1 MSRRRDSHRR
11 DHLADQTDLE
21 ITRDLVEEVL
31 LTAIALD
38 DVMGALLEEI
48 PEGAFPGEDNAHVL
62 LEMVVGSVHPAARA
76 AGPPKVSCGA
86 APPPARAAG
95 PRDCQAATALVA
107 AIRERVL
114 NDLHAAAEPSR

>member
-1 MSRRRDSHRR
+1 MSRRRDPHRR
-11 DHLADQTDLE
+11 DHRLDQADLE

-38 DVMGALLEEI
+38 DVMGALLDEI
-48 PEGAFPGEDNAHVL
+48 PEGAFPGEENGLVL

-76 AGPPKVSCGA
+76 AGTH
-86 APPPARAAG
+86 
-95 PRDCQAATALVA
+95 DCQIATALVA

-114 NDLHAAAEPSR
+114 TDLHTAAELSRERDS